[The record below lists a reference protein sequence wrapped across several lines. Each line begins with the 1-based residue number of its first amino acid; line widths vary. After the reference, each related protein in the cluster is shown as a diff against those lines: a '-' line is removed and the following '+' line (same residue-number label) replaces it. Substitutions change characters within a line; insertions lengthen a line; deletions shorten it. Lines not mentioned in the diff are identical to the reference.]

1 MSFRGNKGGIQMY
14 LHGTSRINGQGH
26 LEIGGCDTTQL
37 AKQYGTPLY
46 VYDEESIRGKCRAFH
61 RAFKESGFSYQVAY
75 ASKAFLCMEMCRV
88 AREENMSLD
97 VVSGGEL
104 YTALQA
110 GFPASRIHFH
120 GNNKTEEEIVMAL
133 QANIGCFVVDNFL
146 ELEVLHDLA
155 VQHGKFVNILIRVTP
170 GVEAH
175 THEYITTGQD
185 DSKFGFGVSNGQAMQ
200 AIELALQKSNYNVL
214 GIHSHIGSQI
224 FETAGFVRAIE
235 VLHQFLEEV
244 REQTNYVVKVLN
256 VGGGFGIRYTE
267 SDTPLTLETYVR
279 AVTSAVREQ
288 FTVRNYPLPEIWVE
302 PGRSIVGDAGT
313 TLYTVGSVK
322 DIPGIRKYVSVDG
335 GMTDNLRPALYNARY
350 EAMLA
355 NRGND
360 KNEETVSI
368 AGKCCESGD
377 MLIWD
382 ITLPKVASADLLAIS
397 CTGAYGYSM
406 ANNYNRIRRPAVVF
420 VKGGTSQIVV
430 ERETYENIIGNDR
443 IRIKELV

>member
-1 MSFRGNKGGIQMY
+1 MY
-14 LHGTSRINGQGH
+14 LHGTSRINEQGH

-46 VYDEESIRGKCRAFH
+46 VYDEASIREKCRAFH
-61 RAFKESGFSYQVAY
+61 RAFQESGFSYQVAY

-133 QANIGCFVVDNFL
+133 QADIGCFVVDNFF
-146 ELEVLHDLA
+146 EMEILHDLA
-155 VQHGKFVNILIRVTP
+155 QQYGKIVNILIRVTP

-185 DSKFGFGVSNGQAMQ
+185 DSKFGFGVSAGQAMQ
-200 AIELALQKSNYNVL
+200 AIRIALEKSNYNVL

-224 FETAGFVRAIE
+224 FETAGFVRAVE
-235 VLHQFLEEV
+235 VLHNFLEEI
-244 REQTNYVVKVLN
+244 REQTGYVVTVLN

-267 SDTPLTLETYVR
+267 ADTPLTLETYVH
-279 AVTSAVREQ
+279 AVTDAVREQ
-288 FTVRNYPLPEIWVE
+288 FTRNNYPLPEIWIE

-313 TLYTVGSVK
+313 TIYTVGAVK

-335 GMTDNLRPALYNARY
+335 GMTDNLRPALYGARY

-355 NRGND
+355 NRG
-360 KNEETVSI
+360 KEEAEEVVSI

-377 MLIWD
+377 MLIWN
-382 ITLPKVASADLLAIS
+382 IELPQVATADLLAIS

-420 VKGGTSQIVV
+420 AKGGASQIVV